1 MQGKISRNAEI
12 CKLVDAGMTY
22 QELSDKFGISKA
34 AIGAIVHRD
43 RRLAGIYNESTVGRL
58 LFEACENL
66 QCRDYISIYNALHRH
81 FGRKSLCMD
90 DIANFYYSGGHIRNI
105 GCVKE
110 RVIFEMLRLSDDIR

>member
-1 MQGKISRNAEI
+1 MRGKISRNAEI
-12 CKLVDAGMTY
+12 CKLADSGVTY

-34 AIGAIVHRD
+34 RIGAIIHQD
-43 RRLAGIYNESTVGRL
+43 NRLTEMYNESKVGRL

-81 FGRKSLCMD
+81 FGRKSFCMD

-105 GCVKE
+105 GRVKE
-110 RVIFEMLRLSDDIR
+110 QVIFEMLRLSNDIR